1 MQLITN
7 DQSYIEVWRLVACI
21 GLPFPI
27 CLICLFILVCL
38 WPYLLSTIDLYINIY
53 PLSRFIINAF
63 NSLIDYFRL
72 LILVIFSRLQLPIH
86 FKSLSTNGENMQ
98 LSFEMHFN
106 SFFWIES
113 RRIFHH
119 KFITLRKPFEFI
131 QYSKKVPDNW
141 LKHGTVYNIEN
152 CSTKLIFNWNKSY

>member
-7 DQSYIEVWRLVACI
+7 DQSCIEVCRLVACI

-63 NSLIDYFRL
+63 NSLIDHFRL

-106 SFFWIES
+106 SFF
-113 RRIFHH
+113 
-119 KFITLRKPFEFI
+119 
-131 QYSKKVPDNW
+131 
-141 LKHGTVYNIEN
+141 
-152 CSTKLIFNWNKSY
+152 